1 MSRLGPGFLI
11 TAAFIGPGTVTT
23 ATLAGAQYGYS
34 LTWIVTFSVIATII
48 LQEMSARLG
57 LVTQQGL
64 AEAIKASIHFAPLRY
79 IALLLVVCAIGFGNT
94 AYQAGNLTGA
104 AIGLQNLS
112 DGSLVQWTLIIS
124 VFSALLLATGTFSI
138 IRNVLT
144 ILVVLMSAVFI
155 TTLWYAEPDFGEILT
170 SLFTPSVPSGSLLT
184 AIALIGTTI
193 VPYNLFLHA
202 SVAKHSLNA
211 RSKEGQ
217 TQYVYNKDM
226 ARIRIDSSVAIAIG
240 GLITLAIVCTSAAA
254 FFTHGIAPNTQ
265 NLALQLEPLL
275 GEQAK
280 LFFAIGLLSAGIT
293 SAVTAPLAAAY
304 TICAVF
310 GWSSSPK
317 GFAFRL
323 TWFFVLAIGTGVCF
337 IGITPLS
344 AILFAQASNGLLLP
358 FIAIFLLWVMNKQDI
373 LGDYTNGPISNTLG
387 GIIVVFVSSLG
398 IYKLVSLFWG

>member
-1 MSRLGPGFLI
+1 MSKVGPGFLI

-23 ATLAGAQYGYS
+23 ATLAGAQFGYA
-34 LTWIVTFSVIATII
+34 LVWIVAFSVFATLI

-64 AEAIKASIHFAPLRY
+64 TEAIKASINVIPLR
-79 IALLLVVCAIGFGNT
+79 ILALILIVCAIGIGNT

-104 AIGLQNLS
+104 AIGLQSISGGDLQQWV
-112 DGSLVQWTLIIS
+112 LVIS
-124 VFSALLLATGTFSI
+124 AFAAILLASGAFSI

-144 ILVVLMSAVFI
+144 LLVLIMSGVFLV
-155 TTLWYAEPDFGEILT
+155 TMWLAEPDFADIFSSML
-170 SLFTPSVPSGSLLT
+170 SPSIPEGGLLT

-202 SVAKHSLNA
+202 SVAKHSLDT
-211 RSKEGQ
+211 RTKEGQ
-217 TQYVYNKDM
+217 ITYVYNKDM
-226 ARIRIDSSVAIAIG
+226 TRIRIDSTVAISIG

-254 FFTHGIAPNTQ
+254 FFAHGIAPNTQ

-275 GEQAK
+275 GEHAK
-280 LFFAIGLLSAGIT
+280 LFFAAGLLSAGIT

-317 GFAFRL
+317 GLAFRII
-323 TWFFVLAIGTGVCF
+323 WFLVLAIGTAVCF

-358 FIAIFLLWVMNKQDI
+358 FIAIFLIWVMNKQEI
-373 LGDYTNGPISNTLG
+373 LGDYTNGLLSNILG
-387 GIIVVFVSSLG
+387 GLIVLFVSALG
-398 IYKLVSLFWG
+398 IYKLVSLF

>member
-1 MSRLGPGFLI
+1 MSKVGPGFLV

-23 ATLAGAQYGYS
+23 ATLAGAQYGYA
-34 LTWIVTFSVIATII
+34 LVWIVAFSVVATLI

-64 AEAIKASIHFAPLRY
+64 TEAIKASIHITPLR
-79 IALLLVVCAIGFGNT
+79 ILALLLVVCAIGIGNT

-104 AIGLQNLS
+104 AIGLQSILDGNLQQWVLVI
-112 DGSLVQWTLIIS
+112 SLFAAI
-124 VFSALLLATGTFSI
+124 LLASGTFDF

-144 ILVVLMSAVFI
+144 LLVLVMSAVFLVTMWLAQPNFSDI
-155 TTLWYAEPDFGEILT
+155 FSSMLA
-170 SLFTPSVPSGSLLT
+170 PSIPEGGLLT

-202 SVAKHSLNA
+202 SIAKHSLDT
-211 RSKEGQ
+211 RTKEGQ
-217 TQYVYNKDM
+217 TTYVYNKDM
-226 ARIRIDSSVAIAIG
+226 RRIRLDSGIAISIG

-254 FFTHGIAPNTQ
+254 FFAHGIAPNTK
-265 NLALQLEPLL
+265 NLAIQLEPLL
-275 GEQAK
+275 GEHAK
-280 LFFAIGLLSAGIT
+280 MFFAAGLLSAGVT

-304 TICAVF
+304 TLCAVF

-317 GFAFRL
+317 GLAFRII
-323 TWFFVLAIGTGVCF
+323 WFIVLAVGTAVCF

-358 FIAIFLLWVMNKQDI
+358 FIALFLIWVMNKQDI

-387 GIIVVFVSSLG
+387 GIIVLFVSALG
-398 IYKLVSLFWG
+398 IYKLVSLF